1 MRTSIHAGLEI
12 PVAVLSVAIAAR
24 GAGSPANPPAPQFFP
39 SPDPALATLPFSE
52 AVRVGDLLFV
62 SGQIGN
68 APGTL
73 DLVPGGIEAESRQ
86 ALENMRAILE
96 RHGSSLDRVVKC
108 TVFLV
113 DMREWPAFNEV
124 YRRFFTRSLP
134 ARSALG
140 ASGLA
145 RGSRVEIECVASV
158 GPHRKARTTAS
169 SR

>member
-1 MRTSIHAGLEI
+1 MR
-12 PVAVLSVAIAAR
+12 VSVKPRIAAL
-24 GAGSPANPPAPQFFP
+24 ALAFSACAVGSPADPPQFFP
-39 SPDPALATLPFSE
+39 SPDPALAALPFSE
-52 AVRVGDLLFV
+52 AVRAGDLLFV

-73 DLVPGGIEAESRQ
+73 DLVPGGIEAEARR
-86 ALENMRAILE
+86 ALENIRAILE

-108 TVFLV
+108 TVFLA

-124 YRRFFTRSLP
+124 YRRFFTRGLP

-145 RGSRVEIECVASV
+145 RGARVEIECVASV
-158 GPHRKARTTAS
+158 GPQPGPAPAAAPRR
-169 SR
+169 